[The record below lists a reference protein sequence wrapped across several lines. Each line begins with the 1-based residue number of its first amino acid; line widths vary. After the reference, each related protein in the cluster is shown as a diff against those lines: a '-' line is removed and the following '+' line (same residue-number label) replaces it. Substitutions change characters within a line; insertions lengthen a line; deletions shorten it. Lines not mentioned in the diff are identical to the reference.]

1 MTNNQ
6 TALTIWELLRVKH
19 KDLRG
24 NDLMTAVVNDLVQLK
39 LISGVVFQGVCKQA
53 AIHIKIG
60 NY

>member
-6 TALTIWELLRVKH
+6 VILTIWKLLKLKH

-24 NDLMTAVVNDLVQLK
+24 NELMTAVVQDLVQLE